1 MRFGLDAVVQFGKT
15 RGHMRMREELR
26 LGEPD
31 KGLSRARVLG
41 SGVQDDQ
48 RSHIVLTGLSR
59 IESERLVDPFDG
71 VCRLAQTGQQI
82 SSLRY
87 YAGVVWVER

>member
-31 KGLSRARVLG
+31 EGLSRIRVLAG
-41 SGVQDDQ
+41 GVQDDQ

-59 IESERLVDPFDG
+59 IEPERLVYPLDG
-71 VCRLAQTGQQI
+71 VSRLAQTGQQI
-82 SSLRY
+82 SSLRD
-87 YAGVVWVER
+87 YAGVVRVER